1 MHRGSFYYEVSQS
14 FVTTRF
20 CVKRGHW
27 QSLLILDPY
36 HIEHVVPMRPEHISE
51 CLHFHGSL
59 KKGDSLFD
67 RTTGEKLLD
76 IFGDE
81 IWGNKRQ
88 WSAPSNL
95 FLFKSSVKKL
105 HDNHDHSD
113 SFKYECK
120 ECLKEYQESLN
131 GESCETKQTPVTNK
145 VAVKKILGTANQNGF
160 PWETLPP
167 MKISRPSAHI
177 TQKYQM
183 NTPSTVALHSFLVRL
198 KSCTQPCPLS
208 MHHSR

>member
-1 MHRGSFYYEVSQS
+1 MHRCRFYYEVSQS
-14 FVTTRF
+14 FVATRF

-27 QSLLILDPY
+27 QSMLILDPY

-95 FLFKSSVKKL
+95 FIFKSSVKKL

-145 VAVKKILGTANQNGF
+145 VAVKHCFRHSEPKLF
-160 PWETLPP
+160 PMGNPTTHENFKTECSHYS
-167 MKISRPSAHI
+167 KISDEHTVNGCTSLLPSEV
-177 TQKYQM
+177 KKLY
-183 NTPSTVALHSFLVRL
+183 STLS
-198 KSCTQPCPLS
+198 PS